1 VAPPS
6 GALFDLGAYTVQ
18 PTLLA
23 SAVDIGEPWIMA
35 TLQGCG
41 VVLDFDSAIEIPPGA
56 GIAMIQL
63 NAAASVAYDNTV
75 VWLEDWI

>member
-1 VAPPS
+1 
-6 GALFDLGAYTVQ
+6 
-18 PTLLA
+18 
-23 SAVDIGEPWIMA
+23 
-35 TLQGCG
+35 